1 MHKPSNFNVCAII
14 PAKGNS
20 IRLPYKNLSKFNGST
35 LLERCIKSCKGSK
48 FIDIV
53 YVDSDSIE
61 VLKVAKNSKAECI
74 QRDTSSIGHEVPKIE
89 VICNSSIKHI
99 DPKYNVI
106 VVPQCNSPEITS
118 EILDS
123 FIAALYKREACEVIG
138 IDPKTKKQNAAIR
151 VFYRDYLETP
161 KFASHNIAYIETGML
176 DIHTKE
182 ELKEL
187 EKIFK
192 DDNKNN
198 S

>member
-1 MHKPSNFNVCAII
+1 M
-14 PAKGNS
+14 
-20 IRLPYKNLSKFNGST
+20 
-35 LLERCIKSCKGSK
+35 
-48 FIDIV
+48 
-53 YVDSDSIE
+53 
-61 VLKVAKNSKAECI
+61 
-74 QRDTSSIGHEVPKIE
+74 PKIE

-106 VVPQCNSPEITS
+106 VVPQCNSTEITS